1 MKFLFLVL
9 ITSSIIYSKSSIA
22 VLPIVSSGID
32 SQQVSTFQKK
42 IEYEVQRLNKYIMVD
57 RINIQKVLQEQALQL
72 TGIISDSSMI
82 EIGKLL
88 NANQLLICEL
98 NVFNNIYYLSLKII
112 DVESGQILASDF
124 LDIKGSFID
133 LLLGGSKYA
142 ISRLFGIQKQIDDN
156 PQVERVITKIQIIE
170 KDIQT
175 QKRIFQVC
183 PVCQGKGVED
193 LKNGHK
199 KTCSY
204 CRNQNR
210 YAGPET
216 NHQYKSGKWVLTSN

>member
-1 MKFLFLVL
+1 MKFLFFVL
-9 ITSSIIYSKSSIA
+9 IATSIIYSKSSIA

-32 SQQVSTFQKK
+32 SQQVSIFQKK
-42 IEYEVQRLNKYIMVD
+42 IEYEVQKLNKYIMVD

-72 TGIISDSSMI
+72 TGIISDSSMV

-98 NVFNNIYYLSLKII
+98 VFKDIYYLSLKII

-124 LDIKGSFID
+124 IDIKGSFID
-133 LLLGGSKYA
+133 LLVGGSKYA

-156 PQVERVITKIQIIE
+156 PQVERVITKIHVIE

-175 QKRIFQVC
+175 QKRIFQIC

-193 LKNGHK
+193 CKGHK

-210 YAGPET
+210 YAGQET
-216 NHQYKSGKWVLTSN
+216 NYQYKSGKWINVIN